1 MSEVLAQ
8 PLVCKVRLRFTK
20 QGDMRFLS
28 HHDVM
33 RLMERLLRRA
43 SLPIR
48 HTEGFNPKP
57 KITLAS
63 ALGLGIVGREEVVE
77 LELDAMNE
85 SPADV
90 GVLSRLRP
98 LLPEG
103 MEILS
108 AREVPV
114 KKTVQPVRALYHLP
128 LPADFRPELQ
138 QQLDHFVQQPTL
150 IIDRIRNVLQAPADS
165 EPLAEERLDALTN
178 AAPVIN
184 RVEVKKLDIRPFIH
198 RLWRDATGYWMD
210 VAITNHGAIRPE
222 ELLRL
227 VNLEDYW
234 LDGNAILERVKL
246 VVEDE
251 IILSPVS
258 DRGNAEPTAPAVAA
272 QAEFAAPLATA
283 LPAKPVI
290 Q

>member
-1 MSEVLAQ
+1 MSEVSAH

-20 QGDMRFLS
+20 TGDMRFLS

-33 RLMERLLRRA
+33 RLLERLLRRA

-63 ALGLGIVGREEVVE
+63 ALGLGIAGREEVVE
-77 LELDAMNE
+77 FELDGNYSAE
-85 SPADV
+85 AVID
-90 GVLSRLRP
+90 LLKP

-103 MEILS
+103 MAFLS
-108 AREVPV
+108 GSQVPV

-128 LPADFRPELQ
+128 LPADFRLDLQ
-138 QQLDHFVQQPTL
+138 QQLDTFLQQSSL
-150 IIDRIRNVLQAPADS
+150 VIDRIRNVLQAPADS

-178 AAPVIN
+178 AAPVMQ

-198 RLWRDATGYWMD
+198 RLWRDASGYWMD

-234 LDGNAILERVKL
+234 LDGEAILERVKL

-251 IILSPVS
+251 VP
-258 DRGNAEPTAPAVAA
+258 AE
-272 QAEFAAPLATA
+272 QALTHQPEPLAMEDLANQRENVLAT
-283 LPAKPVI
+283 VSG
-290 Q
+290 